1 MYKDYLLTFDS
12 GLSDSQIHEIKQM
25 GFKKTA
31 TCGSSRFI
39 RIKDNIMKEEN
50 VSALLNYF
58 DNLSN
63 PYRINHIKKVYEE
76 QDVDNYDFFYC
87 SGQIIPDTS
96 TLTIPEIDYENNESY
111 DCTNYC
117 KICRSGMVQV
127 KPYMLKGI
135 PKIRLEKKKIITP
148 FREFF
153 LISRD
158 LKNAIEENKLTGVD
172 IWPVYNYEKK
182 EIENVYQLKPKYIL
196 KDTLVGGY
204 YTPTFKDRGCEHEPY
219 LIDIEKDTL
228 VLKES
233 IKEELLDFNELYE
246 RLCITKGAYILS
258 KKMIKVFISLGAFPD
273 KGYYIYPIEFR

>member
-117 KICRSGMVQV
+117 KIC
-127 KPYMLKGI
+127 
-135 PKIRLEKKKIITP
+135 KIGRASC
-148 FREFF
+148 RE
-153 LISRD
+153 R
-158 LKNAIEENKLTGVD
+158 V
-172 IWPVYNYEKK
+172 
-182 EIENVYQLKPKYIL
+182 
-196 KDTLVGGY
+196 
-204 YTPTFKDRGCEHEPY
+204 
-219 LIDIEKDTL
+219 
-228 VLKES
+228 
-233 IKEELLDFNELYE
+233 
-246 RLCITKGAYILS
+246 
-258 KKMIKVFISLGAFPD
+258 
-273 KGYYIYPIEFR
+273 